1 MLGIR
6 YGEIGERVIPDYIEN
21 LIRSILDFGNVHSHT
36 VELDEEDS
44 LKIENILNC
53 NNLGIIMKSPYG
65 NHIIQKYITSIHFKE
80 YTKFIYDYI
89 MINFMDI
96 AQTKHG
102 VCVIQKCVSE
112 GEPDQRGK
120 LYDLILQNFDEL
132 IKD

>member
-1 MLGIR
+1 MAK
-6 YGEIGERVIPDYIEN
+6 
-21 LIRSILDFGNVHSHT
+21 S
-36 VELDEEDS
+36 
-44 LKIENILNC
+44 
-53 NNLGIIMKSPYG
+53 GIINSPYG

-89 MINFMDI
+89 LINFMDI

-120 LYDLILQNFDEL
+120 L
-132 IKD
+132 